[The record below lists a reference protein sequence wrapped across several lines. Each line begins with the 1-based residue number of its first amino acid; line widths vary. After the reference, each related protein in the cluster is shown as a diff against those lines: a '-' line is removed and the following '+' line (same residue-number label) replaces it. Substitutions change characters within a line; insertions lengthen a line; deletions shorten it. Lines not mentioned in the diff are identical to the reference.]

1 MHTTGSTMTQFCS
14 ENINKANEKAQSTMP
29 HTVHESKL
37 KLHYT
42 LNWPPDGMTIP
53 KSLKGD

>member
-1 MHTTGSTMTQFCS
+1 MTQFCS

-29 HTVHESKL
+29 QN
-37 KLHYT
+37 LHYI

-53 KSLKGD
+53 KSLKKD